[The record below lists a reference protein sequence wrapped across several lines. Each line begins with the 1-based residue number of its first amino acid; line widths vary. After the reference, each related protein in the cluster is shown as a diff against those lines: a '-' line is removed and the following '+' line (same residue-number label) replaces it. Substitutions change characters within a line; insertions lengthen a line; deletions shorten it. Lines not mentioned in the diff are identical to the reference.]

1 MTAATYSFG
10 TTGATLVTAL
20 TSATAFNVVF
30 FSTLLTSIT
39 AYRLSPWH
47 PLAHFPG
54 PYGAAIS
61 KWWLVRCI
69 LLKGGRHLEL
79 QRCHQQYG
87 PWLRVG
93 PNELSVNDPAA
104 IMPIYTKLSRA
115 PAKADTM
122 ITVVDR
128 DRHLQRRRVWTKAL
142 SGDALEM
149 YGLYAQ
155 KRLAQMFHHMDQ
167 ERSKGIE
174 AIDVD
179 RWINLFFMD
188 LAGDIG
194 FSGGFETMLAG
205 EDKEGWMEMASFVSL
220 SCYGTHVALQLGMG
234 VRFVSAMGQVP
245 WMRDIFALLPQPGPL
260 ETFQSFVK
268 AKVQQIRGEQESKS
282 KRADIM
288 GALLDEDAGAVHLST
303 DEAVADAGLI
313 IVGATDT
320 SVQTVLTA
328 LRFLSTDAYRLRKL
342 QREVDSVFGWEHGDD
357 ISANVPELA
366 KLPYLNA
373 CVNESFRVFPPGP
386 AGPPRTT
393 GSEGAEILGRW
404 IPPHTTVHV
413 PVYTMH
419 RDRANFGPR
428 ADQYIPERWLSDEEQ
443 ARMIADIGKDSHLT
457 AADLKPCNSQAF
469 MPFSAGYGNCVGRAL
484 GLQNVKL
491 TLATLVHHYTISHEC
506 GFDPHKYD
514 ASFREYGL
522 WTHDRLRLT
531 LGPR

>member
-61 KWWLVRCI
+61 KWWLV
-69 LLKGGRHLEL
+69 
-79 QRCHQQYG
+79 
-87 PWLRVG
+87 
-93 PNELSVNDPAA
+93 
-104 IMPIYTKLSRA
+104 
-115 PAKADTM
+115 
-122 ITVVDR
+122 
-128 DRHLQRRRVWTKAL
+128 WTKAL

-149 YGLYAQ
+149 YSLYAQ
-155 KRLAQMFHHMDQ
+155 KQLAQMFHHMDQ

-282 KRADIM
+282 KRVDIM
-288 GALLDEDAGAVHLST
+288 GALLDEDAGAVRLST

-342 QREVDSVFGWEHGDD
+342 QREVDSVFGGEHGDD
-357 ISANVPELA
+357 ISANVVELA

-373 CVNESFRVFPPGP
+373 CVNESFRSFPPGP

-393 GSEGAEILGRW
+393 GPEGAEILGRW

-419 RDRANFGPR
+419 RDPANFGPR
-428 ADQYIPERWLSDEEQ
+428 ADQYIPERWLSDEEKAQ
-443 ARMIADIGKDSHLT
+443 MIADIGKDSHLT

-491 TLATLVHHYTISHEC
+491 TLATLVHRYTISHER

-514 ASFREYGL
+514 TSFREYGL
-522 WTHDRLRLT
+522 WTHDRLRLS